1 MARRRNAQDGP
12 AGLIVVDKPHGWT
25 SHDVVAKMRRITG
38 TRRVGHAGTLDP
50 MATGVLILGIN
61 QATKLL
67 TWVSGEEKTYDAT
80 IRLGQSTVTDDAEGE
95 VTATAAEDRVR
106 GLERSRVEAAVAH
119 LTGDIQQVPSAVSA
133 IKVDGVRSYARVR
146 SGEDVE
152 LAARPVTVH
161 AFDVHGLREA
171 TTDEADAVLD
181 VDVSVRCTS
190 GTYVRAL
197 ARDLGEALGVGAH
210 LTSLRRTSI
219 GEVTIGDAATLPD
232 LEERQQHGRELPML
246 PMAEAADRLF
256 RRRDLTAEEASAL
269 SHGRWIE
276 PTPGLP
282 QAGRPSGANDVVP
295 ANHLAAAYAPDGTF
309 VALAQNQARRGRPVA
324 VPHLVFASGRSFEAT
339 DEKGPNP

>member
-1 MARRRNAQDGP
+1 MARRRNAQEGP
-12 AGLIVVDKPHGWT
+12 AGLIVVDKPQGWT
-25 SHDVVAKMRRITG
+25 SHDVVAKMRRIAG

-80 IRLGQSTVTDDAEGE
+80 IRLGQSTITDDAEGE
-95 VTATAAEDRVR
+95 VTATASEELVR
-106 GLERSRVEAAVAH
+106 GLDRSRLEAAVAD

-146 SGEDVE
+146 SGEDVQ
-152 LAARPVTVH
+152 LAARPVTVR
-161 AFDVHGLREA
+161 AFDVHALRESL
-171 TTDEADAVLD
+171 TTQGQPVLD

-219 GEVTIGDAATLPD
+219 GEVMIDDAASLD
-232 LEERQQHGRELPML
+232 HLEEARQRGAELPML
-246 PMAEAADRLF
+246 PLAEAAERLF
-256 RRRDLTAEEASAL
+256 RRRDLTAEEAAAL

-276 PTPGLP
+276 PTPGLAE
-282 QAGRPSGANDVVP
+282 AGRSSEANDVVP
-295 ANHLAAAYAPDGTF
+295 ASDLAAAYAPDGTL
-309 VALAQNQARRGRPVA
+309 VALAQNQRRRGRAVA
-324 VPHLVFASGRSFEAT
+324 VPHLVFAPGLTLETPA
-339 DEKGPNP
+339 EKGPAS